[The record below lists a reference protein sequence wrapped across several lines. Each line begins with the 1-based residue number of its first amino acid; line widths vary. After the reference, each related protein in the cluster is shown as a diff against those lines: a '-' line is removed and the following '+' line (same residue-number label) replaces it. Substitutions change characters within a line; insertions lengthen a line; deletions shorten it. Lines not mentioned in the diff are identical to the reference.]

1 MSQTWVIK
9 DTAPVDEDSAVLN
22 KIDIS
27 FTSGGKEFI
36 GIEIN
41 DGDESYMGY
50 NLLTY
55 YSSNGTVVQ
64 PAYFEYST
72 GGMSQFS
79 WKDPAYRTLEFGTA
93 PTGELLAWLQ
103 KNADKYD
110 PEYLTRK
117 SELTSI
123 ANAIRNKSGITSQ
136 LIYPDGFISTINAIT
151 TVSPKLATITFS
163 IASNSSI
170 DPRFVFATYISQNK
184 ELINEGSAQ
193 SSIQDRTSPFNIQTI
208 QDSLLFMY
216 HSGSASLAVS
226 NSSGMQYSN
235 SGGGIYLIPQAE
247 ICTCEL
253 FYPGD

>member
-1 MSQTWVIK
+1 M
-9 DTAPVDEDSAVLN
+9 A
-22 KIDIS
+22 
-27 FTSGGKEFI
+27 
-36 GIEIN
+36 
-41 DGDESYMGY
+41 
-50 NLLTY
+50 
-55 YSSNGTVVQ
+55 
-64 PAYFEYST
+64 
-72 GGMSQFS
+72 
-79 WKDPAYRTLEFGTA
+79 
-93 PTGELLAWLQ
+93 
-103 KNADKYD
+103 
-110 PEYLTRK
+110 EYLTNTTD
-117 SELTSI
+117 LTAV
-123 ANAIRNKSGITSQ
+123 ANAIRAKGGTTAQ
-136 LIYPDGFISTINAIT
+136 LIYPDGFVTAINAIT

-216 HSGSASLAVS
+216 HSGSASLAVAD
-226 NSSGMQYSN
+226 SSGMQCSN

>member
-1 MSQTWVIK
+1 MSQTWIIK
-9 DTAPVDEDSAVLN
+9 DTAPVDEASWPLSV
-22 KIDIS
+22 DIA
-27 FTSGGKEFI
+27 FTSHGNYYT
-36 GIEIN
+36 GIEIGSFPAGN
-41 DGDESYMGY
+41 FLRYTTEGGAIDIASFTDGSPFVWYDD
-50 NLLTY
+50 
-55 YSSNGTVVQ
+55 
-64 PAYFEYST
+64 AY
-72 GGMSQFS
+72 
-79 WKDPAYRTLEFGTA
+79 KTLVFDTA
-93 PTGELLAWLQ
+93 PTGDLLTWLQ

-110 PEYLTRK
+110 QEYLTRK

-151 TVSPKLATITFS
+151 TVSPKLATVTVS
-163 IASNSSI
+163 VHSNSSI
-170 DPRFVFATYISQNK
+170 DPRFIFATYISQDK
-184 ELINEGSAQ
+184 KLINEGSTQ

-216 HSGSASLAVS
+216 YSGSVGLAVA

-235 SGGGIYLIPQAE
+235 SNGGGVYLIPQAE